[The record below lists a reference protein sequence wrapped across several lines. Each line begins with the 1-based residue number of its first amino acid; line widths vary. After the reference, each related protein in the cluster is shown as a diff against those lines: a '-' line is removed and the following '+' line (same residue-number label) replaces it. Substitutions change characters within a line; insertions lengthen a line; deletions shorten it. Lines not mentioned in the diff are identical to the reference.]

1 LYCPASLTI
10 LTFGAGVID
19 PWEGDSD
26 SVTVDCQLISPP
38 DKNIPRN
45 ALVTQFHVLLLYPDR

>member
-1 LYCPASLTI
+1 MLSFWP
-10 LTFGAGVID
+10 GVID

-38 DKNIPRN
+38 DKNIPKN
-45 ALVTQFHVLLLYPDR
+45 ALVTQFHVLLLYPDRYGTSS